1 MVLLLTIITRLY
13 DDDFFRHTLIN
24 SRNVAQRS
32 EYTYN
37 YVGTNYQ
44 LFNFQLFNFE
54 DVFAISGDVYPTRK
68 KHVKNQSIC
77 SNVARRSEWTYKLS
91 IVQLW
96 RFLVIWGKGK
106 LTKKS
111 IYFPVIKK
119 NLLKKYRKITCLL
132 QEYSV
137 LSFCSNLVRD
147 LKIAACQIRK
157 ISPTINQPPR
167 GTPLSATVSSRHR
180 PKRSRVNVVKRVR
193 KTSRKYSGSDKVQQR
208 GKRPSCI
215 ETRERERE
223 RERERGLV
231 RGCRDV
237 EEARVERRAGQPPIK
252 GRTPRAARVAA
263 AIPVY
268 LIWRVLSLYLSLS
281 LSLSFSVLPSLFPRL
296 RNECLRVTSSW

>member
-1 MVLLLTIITRLY
+1 M
-13 DDDFFRHTLIN
+13 
-24 SRNVAQRS
+24 
-32 EYTYN
+32 
-37 YVGTNYQ
+37 
-44 LFNFQLFNFE
+44 
-54 DVFAISGDVYPTRK
+54 
-68 KHVKNQSIC
+68 
-77 SNVARRSEWTYKLS
+77 
-91 IVQLW
+91 
-96 RFLVIWGKGK
+96 
-106 LTKKS
+106 
-111 IYFPVIKK
+111 
-119 NLLKKYRKITCLL
+119 

-223 RERERGLV
+223 RERERT
-231 RGCRDV
+231 R
-237 EEARVERRAGQPPIK
+237 ARVSGRRRGSGREEGWTASDK
-252 GRTPRAARVAA
+252 GSYTPSGTRGRCYPRVSD
-263 AIPVY
+263 
-268 LIWRVLSLYLSLS
+268 LTSSLSLSLS

-296 RNECLRVTSSW
+296 RIECLRVTSSW